1 MFRVLAI
8 SGGGYHGLLPAA
20 LLARTE
26 DADRPPVGR
35 HFDLIAGTSVGA
47 IIALG
52 LAADIPAER
61 IVSGIIEHGK
71 TVFPR
76 QPRGLWSPAS
86 ILRLLRKSRYDGA
99 GLRRAIESFIDPRM
113 RMGDLHREV
122 LIPLIRLADGHPV
135 MIRRDEHADLRVVD
149 VAMAA
154 SAAPTYFPAVRL
166 DGELHCDG
174 APFANAP
181 DLLAMHEA
189 THNRGL
195 GIGEIAMLSL
205 GTMTAHFDMPQ
216 PDSGDMGILAW
227 LRGERILKTVVATQ
241 QVLVE
246 SIMRDW
252 LGEGY
257 LRVDQP
263 PGRQQG
269 LLGLDSATP
278 AATRILRAAADE
290 LYETHRAR
298 ISALMGIARAEP
310 ELAAMPARPAPGAIV
325 VNGLFGGPSADRE
338 ERRV

>member
-35 HFDLIAGTSVGA
+35 HFDLLAGTSIGA

-61 IVSGIIEHGK
+61 IVAGIIKHGR
-71 TVFPR
+71 TVFPG
-76 QPRGLWSPAS
+76 QLHGLWSPAS
-86 ILRLLRKSRYDGA
+86 MLRLLRKARYDGT
-99 GLRRAIESFIDPRM
+99 GLRRAIESFIDPQM
-113 RMGDLHREV
+113 RMGDLNREV
-122 LIPLIRLADGHPV
+122 LIPLIRLADVHPV
-135 MIRRDEHADLRVVD
+135 MIRRDVHAGFRVVD

-154 SAAPTYFPAVRL
+154 AAAPTYFPAVRL

-174 APFANAP
+174 AAFANAP

-195 GIGEIAMLSL
+195 RLDEIAMLSL
-205 GTMTAHFDMPQ
+205 GTMTAHFDIPP

-252 LGEGY
+252 LGDGY

-263 PGRQQG
+263 SADRQA
-269 LLGLDSATP
+269 LLGLDAATP
-278 AATRILRAAADE
+278 EATRILQEAAHE
-290 LYETHRAR
+290 LYEAHRDR
-298 ISALMGIARAEP
+298 IAALMGLEWIEP
-310 ELAAMPARPAPGAIV
+310 ELAKMPA
-325 VNGLFGGPSADRE
+325 
-338 ERRV
+338 

>member
-26 DADRPPVGR
+26 DADGPPVGR
-35 HFDLIAGTSVGA
+35 HFDLITGTSIGA

-52 LAADIPAER
+52 LAANIPAER
-61 IVSGIIEHGK
+61 IVSGIIEHGR

-76 QPRGLWSPAS
+76 QPQGLWSPAS
-86 ILRLLRKSRYDGA
+86 ILRLLRKARYDGT
-99 GLRRAIESFIDPRM
+99 GLRRAIESFIDPQM
-113 RMGDLHREV
+113 RMGDLDREV

-135 MIRRDEHADLRVVD
+135 MIRRDLHAGLRVVD

-154 SAAPTYFPAVRL
+154 AAAPTYFPAVRL
-166 DGELHCDG
+166 DGVLHCDG
-174 APFANAP
+174 AAFANAP

-189 THNRGL
+189 TNNRGL
-195 GIGEIAMLSL
+195 HIDEIAMLSL
-205 GTMTAHFDMPQ
+205 GTMTAHFEMPQ

-252 LGEGY
+252 LGDGY
-257 LRVDQP
+257 LRVDRP
-263 PGRQQG
+263 PGLQQG

-278 AATRILRAAADE
+278 EATRILQSAADE
-290 LYETHRAR
+290 LFEAHRGQLWTLMGLDRAR
-298 ISALMGIARAEP
+298 PEP
-310 ELAAMPARPAPGAIV
+310 AAMHA
-325 VNGLFGGPSADRE
+325 
-338 ERRV
+338 